1 MTFLTLT
8 ETITKYGTYWLF
20 VGIVTIGL
28 VFMIITVPETKGKK
42 LEEVEELFSRPIC
55 SCGGK
60 NSVNSK
66 YST

>member
-1 MTFLTLT
+1 M
-8 ETITKYGTYWLF
+8 
-20 VGIVTIGL
+20 GIVTIGL

-60 NSVNSK
+60 SSVNSK